1 MKIFFCII
9 IIFGLICL
17 ISCIIDTHRFVVR
30 RYEIRSHKVKRD
42 TRFVL
47 LADLHN
53 KDYGD
58 HNRRV
63 LDAIEAEHP
72 DAILVAGDILDG
84 LAGHSFETAVRLI
97 TDLAKDYPVYYGLGN
112 HEYRL
117 KIYPEEYGTMWE
129 EYLPRI
135 SVDNVHILDNE
146 RMTIPDAGIDI
157 AGVSLEKYYYR
168 RIAQTVMTDE
178 VIDGY
183 VGKASEEAFQI
194 LIAHNPE
201 YFKNY
206 TAWGADLTVSGHI
219 HGGIIRLPF
228 IGGLI
233 APRLFSFPRYS
244 GGEYDDNGRRMIVSC
259 GMGTHTIHVRVFNP
273 AELSVIDIKRET
285 D

>member
-1 MKIFFCII
+1 
-9 IIFGLICL
+9 
-17 ISCIIDTHRFVVR
+17 VVR

-117 KIYPEEYGTMWE
+117 KIYREEYGTMWE

-157 AGVSLEKYYYR
+157 AGVSLEKYYYK

-244 GGEYDDNGRRMIVSC
+244 GGEYDDNGRKMIVSC

-273 AELSVIDIKRET
+273 AELGVIDIKRET

>member
-1 MKIFFCII
+1 
-9 IIFGLICL
+9 
-17 ISCIIDTHRFVVR
+17 
-30 RYEIRSHKVKRD
+30 
-42 TRFVL
+42 
-47 LADLHN
+47 
-53 KDYGD
+53 
-58 HNRRV
+58 
-63 LDAIEAEHP
+63 
-72 DAILVAGDILDG
+72 
-84 LAGHSFETAVRLI
+84 
-97 TDLAKDYPVYYGLGN
+97 
-112 HEYRL
+112 
-117 KIYPEEYGTMWE
+117 MWE

-157 AGVSLEKYYYR
+157 AGVSLEKYYYK
-168 RIAQTVMTDE
+168 RIAQTVMSDE

-183 VGKASEEAFQI
+183 VGKASEDAFQI

-233 APRLFSFPRYS
+233 APRLFSFRRYS
-244 GGEYDDNGRRMIVSC
+244 GGEYDDNGRKMIVSC

-273 AELSVIDIKRET
+273 AELSVIDIKKET